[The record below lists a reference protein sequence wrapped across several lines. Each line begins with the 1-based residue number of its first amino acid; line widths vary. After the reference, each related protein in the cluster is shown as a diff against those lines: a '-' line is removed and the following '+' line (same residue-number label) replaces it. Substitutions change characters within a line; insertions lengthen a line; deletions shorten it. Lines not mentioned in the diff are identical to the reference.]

1 MVEFANDPIFQWL
14 AQFAYEPLMVYGL
27 FMVMMLASSVGLP
40 IPEEVSIISLG
51 VIVFMGSHPDH
62 FPPPYEGAPVVE
74 MHTAAAFAFFAVVFS
89 DFLIFM
95 MGRLFG
101 RKFLYHPRIKKMISM
116 EMMEKVEAW
125 TLKYGAYACGLFRFT
140 PGLRFP
146 GHLASGMLRF
156 PPWKFL
162 LIDGGAALLSV
173 PTQVYLVAIYGE
185 EILSKLKQGK
195 VIVFS
200 LLGIALVVFFVR
212 RWWQNRRQQQA

>member
-1 MVEFANDPIFQWL
+1 
-14 AQFAYEPLMVYGL
+14 MVYGI
-27 FMVMMLASSVGLP
+27 FMLMMFASSVGVP

-74 MHTAAAFAFFAVVFS
+74 MHTAAFFALFAVIFS
-89 DFLIFM
+89 DFNIYM
-95 MGRLFG
+95 VGRIFG
-101 RKFLYHPRIKKMISM
+101 RKFLYHPRVKKMISM
-116 EMMEKVEAW
+116 EMMERVESW

-146 GHLASGMLRF
+146 GHLACGMLKF
-156 PPWKFL
+156 PAWKFVA
-162 LIDGGAALLSV
+162 IDGGAALLSV

-185 EILSKLKQGK
+185 DILSKLRQGK

-200 LLGIALVVFFVR
+200 VLGALLVGFLLR
-212 RWWQNRRQQQA
+212 RWWKRRRQQQVPS